1 MVAACRRRAGF
12 EEAATGAAAATPSQG
27 DDAGGRHLILESLR
41 AGVTF
46 LPRAWSRPWFWAL
59 LAVTAVAGL
68 ALASVAEPASWLSPV
83 IVLGSLFYL
92 PLAQGPLFT
101 LAMAEAPPEPTLP
114 GGAARYARLVAV
126 GLLTGVFL
134 AVPGLLLF
142 VVGLGTAYGLA
153 WAYPGF
159 NPMDATT
166 WTANGPVLAGVGA
179 VVGIG
184 GLGILWLSARVGLG
198 PPATVA
204 ERRVLMISTWPLTR
218 GFAWRLAVARLIVSA
233 GALGLAWVVGWVLGR
248 VAPAGW
254 PMRCAPVVGVM
265 AFVAFRLP
273 LKVGVLGYFYAHR
286 SPLPATA

>member
-1 MVAACRRRAGF
+1 
-12 EEAATGAAAATPSQG
+12 
-27 DDAGGRHLILESLR
+27 LILESLR
-41 AGVTF
+41 AGIAF
-46 LPRAWSRPWFWAL
+46 LPRAWARPWFVAL
-59 LAVTAVAGL
+59 LAVTALAGL
-68 ALASVAEPASWLSPV
+68 VGAVFIESASWFSPV
-83 IVLGSLFYL
+83 IVLGSLFCL

-101 LAMAEAPPEPTLP
+101 LAMAEAPPEPTA

-134 AVPGLLLF
+134 AIPGLLLF
-142 VVGLGTAYGLA
+142 VVALGVAYGLA

-184 GLGILWLSARVGLG
+184 GLWILWLSARVGLG
-198 PPATVA
+198 PSATVA

-218 GFAWRLAVARLIVSA
+218 GFAWRLAVARLIVSVGA
-233 GALGLAWVVGWVLGR
+233 ALLAWGVGWALGT

-254 PMRCAPVVGVM
+254 PARAVAVVSILVLL
-265 AFVAFRLP
+265 VFRLP
-273 LKVGVLGYFYAHR
+273 LKVGVLSYFYAHR
-286 SPLPATA
+286 SPLPAAP